1 MTVKE
6 IIVTGGMELTKR
18 RAGTRRRGVKV
29 GGDSS
34 GAMMQMAAGS
44 TGSINVSKLIGS
56 DVTNAS
62 YPMPL
67 ADFGKSIKGGAA
79 LPYPANQIEMPAKA
93 LAPNPT
99 TGIPLG
105 QQLGS
110 AVAQATNEVAKAT
123 SEVAQKGGVMTIK
136 VELKKNP
143 THKKV
148 HLNPKK
154 GTVQVHKKDKT
165 RKHRKITLG
174 LVGMQKR
181 ITHARKIHKKM
192 KEMPISE
199 LKAELIKRGLVKSTT
214 KAPESVLRQI
224 ASDAHIV
231 ARQDL

>member
-6 IIVTGGMELTKR
+6 IIVTGGMDLTKR

-44 TGSINVSKLIGS
+44 TGSVNISKVVGS
-56 DVTNAS
+56 DVAHAS
-62 YPMPL
+62 NPMPL
-67 ADFGKSIKGGAA
+67 VDFGRSIRGGSAFPNPA
-79 LPYPANQIEMPAKA
+79 IQIETPASIPAPANVPI
-93 LAPNPT
+93 
-99 TGIPLG
+99 G

-110 AVAQATNEVAKAT
+110 AVAEATNQ
-123 SEVAQKGGVMTIK
+123 VAQKGGVMTIK

-154 GTVQVHKKDKT
+154 GIVQVQKKDKT
-165 RKHRKITLG
+165 RRHRKITLG
-174 LVGMQKR
+174 IVGMQKR
-181 ITHARKIHKKM
+181 ITRAKKIHKKM

-199 LKAELIKRGLVKSTT
+199 LKGELIKRGLVKSTT

>member
-6 IIVTGGMELTKR
+6 IIVTGGMELSKR

-44 TGSINVSKLIGS
+44 TGSINVSKLVGS
-56 DVTNAS
+56 DVANAS

-110 AVAQATNEVAKAT
+110 AVAQATN
-123 SEVAQKGGVMTIK
+123 EVAQKGGVMTIK

-224 ASDAHIV
+224 AADAHIV

>member
-6 IIVTGGMELTKR
+6 IIVTGGMDLTKR
-18 RAGTRRRGVKV
+18 RAGTRRRGVKI

-44 TGSINVSKLIGS
+44 TGSVNISKIFGS
-56 DVTNAS
+56 DVAS
-62 YPMPL
+62 ASNPMPL
-67 ADFGKSIKGGAA
+67 TDFGRSIKGGSA
-79 LPYPANQIEMPAKA
+79 LPYPASQTEMPASIY
-93 LAPNPT
+93 APANVP
-99 TGIPLG
+99 IG

-110 AVAQATNEVAKAT
+110 AVAQATN
-123 SEVAQKGGVMTIK
+123 EVAQKGGVMTIK

-154 GTVQVHKKDKT
+154 GTVQVQKKDKT
-165 RKHRKITLG
+165 RRHRKITLG

-181 ITHARKIHKKM
+181 ITHAKKIHKKM
-192 KEMPISE
+192 KEMPIGE
-199 LKAELIKRGLVKSTT
+199 LKGELIKRGLVKSTT